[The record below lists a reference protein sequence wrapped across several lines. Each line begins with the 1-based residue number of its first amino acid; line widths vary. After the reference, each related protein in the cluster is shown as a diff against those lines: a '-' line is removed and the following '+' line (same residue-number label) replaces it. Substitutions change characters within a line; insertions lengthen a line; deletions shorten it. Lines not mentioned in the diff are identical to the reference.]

1 MLDLHLKLKSE
12 MIDRNDWFI
21 NWFNSKYYHIL
32 YKSRNKDEASD
43 FIQAIISTLSLKSNN
58 SVLDL
63 GCGTGRH
70 SISLSNHFKLV
81 HGIDISSY
89 NISIANKN
97 KKENLKFFIS
107 DMRNFD
113 TNIKYGYIFNLFTS
127 FGYFKKNED
136 NLKVLKSCYHHL
148 NKNGLLIIDFLNS
161 EQIKSSINGL
171 KEMKNISGISFNIHK
186 EIIDDYV
193 IKKIEIKDGEASY
206 NFQEKVQLFKIEDF
220 KKMFEFSGFKIISS
234 YGDYQMNPYD
244 LNSSRLIL
252 CAKKIS

>member
-1 MLDLHLKLKSE
+1 
-12 MIDRNDWFI
+12 MINRDDWFI

-32 YKSRNKDEASD
+32 YKSRNKNEASN
-43 FIQAIISTLSLKSNN
+43 FIQTIISTLSLKSNN

-63 GCGTGRH
+63 GCGNGRH

-81 HGIDISSY
+81 HGIDISSE
-89 NISIANKN
+89 NISLASEN

-113 TNIKYGYIFNLFTS
+113 TNTKYDYIFNLFTS

-136 NLKVLKSCYHHL
+136 NIKVLKSCHYHL
-148 NKNGLLIIDFLNS
+148 NKNGLLFIDFLNS
-161 EQIKSSINGL
+161 EQIKRTINGL
-171 KEMKNISGISFNIHK
+171 KETKNINGIRFNILK
-186 EIIDDYV
+186 EIIGDYV
-193 IKKIEIKDGEASY
+193 IKKIEIKDGEATY
-206 NFQEKVQLFKIEDF
+206 NFQEKVQLFKIQDF
-220 KKMFEFSGFKIISS
+220 KKLFEISGFEIISS

-244 LNSSRLIL
+244 PNSSRLIL

>member
-1 MLDLHLKLKSE
+1 
-12 MIDRNDWFI
+12 MINRDDWFI

-32 YKSRNKDEASD
+32 YKSRNKNEASN
-43 FIQAIISTLSLKSNN
+43 FIQTIISTLSLKSNN

-63 GCGTGRH
+63 GCGNGRH

-81 HGIDISSY
+81 HGIDISSE
-89 NISIANKN
+89 NISIANEN

-113 TNIKYGYIFNLFTS
+113 TNTKYEYIFNLFTS

-136 NLKVLKSCYHHL
+136 NIKVLKSCYNHL
-148 NKNGLLIIDFLNS
+148 NKNGLLFIDFLNS
-161 EQIKSSINGL
+161 EQIKRTINGL
-171 KEMKNISGISFNIHK
+171 KETKNINGIRFNIHK
-186 EIIDDYV
+186 EIIGDYV
-193 IKKIEIKDGEASY
+193 IKKIEIKDGEATY
-206 NFQEKVQLFKIEDF
+206 NFQEKVQLFKIQDF
-220 KKMFEFSGFKIISS
+220 KKMFEISGFEIISS

-244 LNSSRLIL
+244 PNSSRLIL

>member
-1 MLDLHLKLKSE
+1 
-12 MIDRNDWFI
+12 MINREDWFI

-32 YKSRNKDEASD
+32 YKSRNKHEASD
-43 FIQAIISTLSLKSNN
+43 FIKNIISTLSLKSNN

-63 GCGTGRH
+63 GCGNGRH

-81 HGIDISSY
+81 HGIDISSE
-89 NISIANKN
+89 NISLASKN
-97 KKENLKFFIS
+97 KRENLKFFIS

-113 TNIKYGYIFNLFTS
+113 TNTKYEYIFNLFTS

-148 NKNGLLIIDFLNS
+148 NKNGLLLIDFLNS
-161 EQIKSSINGL
+161 EQIKRTINGL
-171 KEMKNISGISFNIHK
+171 KETKNINGIRFNIHK

-193 IKKIEIKDGEASY
+193 VKKIDIKDGESNY

-220 KKMFEFSGFKIISS
+220 KKMFKISGFEIISS

-244 LNSSRLIL
+244 LNSNRLIL

>member
-1 MLDLHLKLKSE
+1 MSNRE
-12 MIDRNDWFI
+12 DWFI

-32 YKSRNKDEASD
+32 YKSRNKNEASD
-43 FIQAIISTLSLKSNN
+43 FIKTIISTLSLKSNN

-63 GCGTGRH
+63 GCGNGRH

-81 HGIDISSY
+81 HGIDISSE
-89 NISIANKN
+89 NISLANEN

-113 TNIKYGYIFNLFTS
+113 TNTKYDYIFNLFTS

-136 NLKVLKSCYHHL
+136 NIKVLKSCHYHL
-148 NKNGLLIIDFLNS
+148 NKNGLLFIDFLNS
-161 EQIKSSINGL
+161 EQIKKNINGL
-171 KEMKNISGISFNIHK
+171 KETIDIGGIRFNIHK
-186 EIIDDYV
+186 KIIDNYV
-193 IKKIEIKDGEASY
+193 VKNISIKDGEANY

-220 KKMFEFSGFKIISS
+220 KKMFEISGFEIISS

>member
-1 MLDLHLKLKSE
+1 
-12 MIDRNDWFI
+12 MINRDDWFI

-32 YKSRNKDEASD
+32 YKSRNKNEASD
-43 FIQAIISTLSLKSNN
+43 FIKTIISTLSLKSNN

-63 GCGTGRH
+63 GCGNGRH

-81 HGIDISSY
+81 HGIDISSE
-89 NISIANKN
+89 NISLANEN

-113 TNIKYGYIFNLFTS
+113 TNTKYEYIFNLFTS

-136 NLKVLKSCYHHL
+136 NIKVLKSCYYHL
-148 NKNGLLIIDFLNS
+148 NKNGLLFIDFLNS
-161 EQIKSSINGL
+161 EQIKRTINGL
-171 KEMKNISGISFNIHK
+171 KETKDIGGIRFNIHK
-186 EIIDDYV
+186 EIIDDYIV
-193 IKKIEIKDGEASY
+193 KKIDIKDGEATY

-220 KKMFEFSGFKIISS
+220 KKMFEISGFKIISS

>member
-63 GCGTGRH
+63 GCGNGRH

-81 HGIDISSY
+81 HGIDISSE
-89 NISIANKN
+89 NISLANEN
-97 KKENLKFFIS
+97 KKGNLKFFIS

-113 TNIKYGYIFNLFTS
+113 TNTKYGYIFNLFTS

-171 KEMKNISGISFNIHK
+171 KEMKNIK
-186 EIIDDYV
+186 
-193 IKKIEIKDGEASY
+193 
-206 NFQEKVQLFKIEDF
+206 
-220 KKMFEFSGFKIISS
+220 
-234 YGDYQMNPYD
+234 
-244 LNSSRLIL
+244 RL
-252 CAKKIS
+252 S

>member
-1 MLDLHLKLKSE
+1 
-12 MIDRNDWFI
+12 MINREDWFI

-32 YKSRNKDEASD
+32 YKSRNKNEASD
-43 FIQAIISTLSLKSNN
+43 FIKAIISTLSLKSNN

-63 GCGTGRH
+63 GCGNGRH

-81 HGIDISSY
+81 HGIDISSE
-89 NISIANKN
+89 NISIANEN

-113 TNIKYGYIFNLFTS
+113 TKIKYEYIFNLFTS

-136 NLKVLKSCYHHL
+136 NIKVLKSCYHHL
-148 NKNGLLIIDFLNS
+148 NKNGLLFIDFLNS
-161 EQIKSSINGL
+161 EQIKRTINGL
-171 KEMKNISGISFNIHK
+171 KETKNINGIRFNIHK
-186 EIIDDYV
+186 EIIGDYV
-193 IKKIEIKDGEASY
+193 IKNIEIKDGEATY
-206 NFQEKVQLFKIEDF
+206 NFQEKVQLFKIQDF
-220 KKMFEFSGFKIISS
+220 KKMFEISGFEIISS

-244 LNSSRLIL
+244 RNSSRLIL

>member
-1 MLDLHLKLKSE
+1 MSNRD
-12 MIDRNDWFI
+12 DWFI

-32 YKSRNKDEASD
+32 YKSRNKNEASD
-43 FIQAIISTLSLKSNN
+43 FIKNIISNLPLKSNK

-63 GCGTGRH
+63 GCGNGRH
-70 SISLSNHFKLV
+70 SISLGNYFKLV
-81 HGIDISSY
+81 HGIDISSL
-89 NISIANKN
+89 NILLANEN

-113 TNIKYGYIFNLFTS
+113 TNTKYEYIFNLFTS

-136 NLKVLKSCYHHL
+136 NIKVLKSCYNHL
-148 NKNGLLIIDFLNS
+148 NKNGLLFIDFLNS
-161 EQIKSSINGL
+161 EKIKMTINGS
-171 KEMKNISGISFNIHK
+171 KESKDISGIRFNIHK
-186 EIIDDYV
+186 QIINNYIV
-193 IKKIEIKDGEASY
+193 KKIEIKDGDTVY
-206 NFQEKVQLFKIEDF
+206 DFQEKVQLLNIEDF
-220 KKMFEFSGFKIISS
+220 KKMFEISGFEIISS

>member
-1 MLDLHLKLKSE
+1 
-12 MIDRNDWFI
+12 MINRDDWFI

-32 YKSRNKDEASD
+32 YKSRNKNEASD
-43 FIQAIISTLSLKSNN
+43 FIKTIISTLSLKSNN

-63 GCGTGRH
+63 GCGNGRH
-70 SISLSNHFKLV
+70 SISLSNHFQLV
-81 HGIDISSY
+81 HGIDISSE
-89 NISIANKN
+89 NISLANENKN
-97 KKENLKFFIS
+97 ENLKFFIS

-113 TNIKYGYIFNLFTS
+113 TNTKYEYIFNLFTS

-136 NLKVLKSCYHHL
+136 NIKVLKSCYYHL
-148 NKNGLLIIDFLNS
+148 KKNGLLFIDFLNS
-161 EQIKSSINGL
+161 EQIKRTINGL
-171 KEMKNISGISFNIHK
+171 KETKDIGGIRFNIHK
-186 EIIDDYV
+186 EIIDDYIV
-193 IKKIEIKDGEASY
+193 KKIDIKDGEATY

-220 KKMFEFSGFKIISS
+220 KKMFEISGFKIISS

>member
-43 FIQAIISTLSLKSNN
+43 FIKTIISNLSLKSNE

-107 DMRNFD
+107 DMRNFE

-161 EQIKSSINGL
+161 EQIKSTINGL

>member
-1 MLDLHLKLKSE
+1 
-12 MIDRNDWFI
+12 MINREDWFI

-32 YKSRNKDEASD
+32 YKSRNKNEASD

-63 GCGTGRH
+63 GCGNGRH
-70 SISLSNHFKLV
+70 SISLSNYFKLV
-81 HGIDISSY
+81 HGIDISSE
-89 NISIANKN
+89 NISLANEN

-113 TNIKYGYIFNLFTS
+113 TNTKYEYIFNLFTS

-136 NLKVLKSCYHHL
+136 NIKVLKSCHHHL
-148 NKNGLLIIDFLNS
+148 NKNGLLFVDFLNS
-161 EQIKSSINGL
+161 EQIKRTISGL
-171 KEMKNISGISFNIHK
+171 KETKNINGIRFNIYK
-186 EIIDDYV
+186 EIVDDYV
-193 IKKIEIKDGEASY
+193 VKNIEIKDGEATY

-220 KKMFEFSGFKIISS
+220 KKMFEISGFEIISS

>member
-43 FIQAIISTLSLKSNN
+43 FIKTIISNLSLKSNE

-107 DMRNFD
+107 DMRNFE

-161 EQIKSSINGL
+161 EQIKSTINGL

-234 YGDYQMNPYD
+234 YGDYQMNPYN

>member
-1 MLDLHLKLKSE
+1 
-12 MIDRNDWFI
+12 MINREDWFI
-21 NWFNSKYYHIL
+21 NWFNSEYYHIL
-32 YKSRNKDEASD
+32 YKSRNKNEASD

-63 GCGTGRH
+63 GCGNGRH
-70 SISLSNHFKLV
+70 SISLSNYFKLV
-81 HGIDISSY
+81 HGIDISSE
-89 NISIANKN
+89 NISLANEN

-113 TNIKYGYIFNLFTS
+113 TNTKYQYIFNLFTS

-136 NLKVLKSCYHHL
+136 NIKVLKSCHHHL
-148 NKNGLLIIDFLNS
+148 NKNGLLFIDFLNS
-161 EQIKSSINGL
+161 EQIKKTINGL
-171 KEMKNISGISFNIHK
+171 KETKNISGIRFNIQK
-186 EIIDDYV
+186 EIIDNYV
-193 IKKIEIKDGEASY
+193 VKKIVVKDAQASY

-220 KKMFEFSGFKIISS
+220 KKMFKISGFEIIST
-234 YGDYQMNPYD
+234 YGDYQMNQYD

>member
-1 MLDLHLKLKSE
+1 MNNRD
-12 MIDRNDWFI
+12 DWFM

-32 YKSRNKDEASD
+32 YKSRNKNEASD
-43 FIQAIISTLSLKSNN
+43 FIKTIISTLSLKSNN

-63 GCGTGRH
+63 GCGKGRH

-81 HGIDISSY
+81 HGIDISSE
-89 NISIANKN
+89 NISLANEN

-113 TNIKYGYIFNLFTS
+113 TNTKYEYIFNLFTS

-136 NLKVLKSCYHHL
+136 NIKVLKSCYNHL
-148 NKNGLLIIDFLNS
+148 NKNGLLFIDFLNS
-161 EQIKSSINGL
+161 EKIKMTISGL
-171 KEMKNISGISFNIHK
+171 KESKEISGIRFNIHK
-186 EIIDDYV
+186 QIIDNYIV
-193 IKKIEIKDGEASY
+193 KKIEIKDGDTIC
-206 NFQEKVQLFKIEDF
+206 NFQEKVQLLNIEDF
-220 KKMFEFSGFKIISS
+220 KKMFKISGFEIISS

-252 CAKKIS
+252 CTQKIS

>member
-1 MLDLHLKLKSE
+1 
-12 MIDRNDWFI
+12 MINREDWFI

-32 YKSRNKDEASD
+32 YKSRNKNEASD

-63 GCGTGRH
+63 GCGNGRH
-70 SISLSNHFKLV
+70 SISLSNYFKLV
-81 HGIDISSY
+81 HGIDISSE
-89 NISIANKN
+89 NISLANEN

-113 TNIKYGYIFNLFTS
+113 TNTKYEYIFNLFTS

-136 NLKVLKSCYHHL
+136 NIKVLKSCHHHL
-148 NKNGLLIIDFLNS
+148 NKNGLLFVDFLNS
-161 EQIKSSINGL
+161 EQIKRTISGL
-171 KEMKNISGISFNIHK
+171 KETKNINGIRFNIYK
-186 EIIDDYV
+186 EIVDDYV
-193 IKKIEIKDGEASY
+193 VKNIEIKDGEATY

-220 KKMFEFSGFKIISS
+220 KKMFEISGFEIISS

-244 LNSSRLIL
+244 SNSSRLIL

>member
-1 MLDLHLKLKSE
+1 
-12 MIDRNDWFI
+12 MINRDDWFI

-32 YKSRNKDEASD
+32 YKSRNKNEASN
-43 FIQAIISTLSLKSNN
+43 FIQTIISTLSLKSNN

-63 GCGTGRH
+63 GCGNGRH

-81 HGIDISSY
+81 HGIDISSE
-89 NISIANKN
+89 NISLASEN

-113 TNIKYGYIFNLFTS
+113 TNTKYDYIFNLFTS

-136 NLKVLKSCYHHL
+136 NIKVLKSCHYHL
-148 NKNGLLIIDFLNS
+148 NKNGLLFIDFLNS
-161 EQIKSSINGL
+161 EQIKKNIDGL
-171 KEMKNISGISFNIHK
+171 KESKDIGGIRFKIHKKIIDNYIVKNIG
-186 EIIDDYV
+186 
-193 IKKIEIKDGEASY
+193 IKDGEANY

-220 KKMFEFSGFKIISS
+220 KKMFEISGFEIISS
-234 YGDYQMNPYD
+234 YGDYQMNPYYP
-244 LNSSRLIL
+244 NSNRLIL

>member
-1 MLDLHLKLKSE
+1 
-12 MIDRNDWFI
+12 MINRDDWFI

-32 YKSRNKDEASD
+32 YKSRNKNEASN
-43 FIQAIISTLSLKSNN
+43 FIQTIISTLSLKSNN

-63 GCGTGRH
+63 GCGNGRH

-107 DMRNFD
+107 DMRNFE

-161 EQIKSSINGL
+161 EQIKRTINGL
-171 KEMKNISGISFNIHK
+171 KETKNINGIRFNIHK
-186 EIIDDYV
+186 EIIGDYV
-193 IKKIEIKDGEASY
+193 IKKIEIEDGEATY
-206 NFQEKVQLFKIEDF
+206 NFQEKVQLFKIQDF
-220 KKMFEFSGFKIISS
+220 KKLFEISGFEIISS

-244 LNSSRLIL
+244 PNSSRLIL

>member
-1 MLDLHLKLKSE
+1 
-12 MIDRNDWFI
+12 MINRDDWFI

-32 YKSRNKDEASD
+32 YKSRNKNEASN
-43 FIQAIISTLSLKSNN
+43 FIQTIISTLSLKSNN

-63 GCGTGRH
+63 GCGNGRH

-81 HGIDISSY
+81 HGIDISSE
-89 NISIANKN
+89 NISIANEN
-97 KKENLKFFIS
+97 EKENLKFFIS

-113 TNIKYGYIFNLFTS
+113 TNTKYDYIFNLFTS

-136 NLKVLKSCYHHL
+136 NIKVLKSCHYHL
-148 NKNGLLIIDFLNS
+148 NKNGLLFIDFLNS
-161 EQIKSSINGL
+161 EQIKKNINGL
-171 KEMKNISGISFNIHK
+171 KETKDIGGIRFNIHK
-186 EIIDDYV
+186 KIIDNYIV
-193 IKKIEIKDGEASY
+193 KNISIKDGEANY

-220 KKMFEFSGFKIISS
+220 KKMFEISGFEIISS

-244 LNSSRLIL
+244 PNSSRLIL

>member
-1 MLDLHLKLKSE
+1 
-12 MIDRNDWFI
+12 MINRDDWFI

-32 YKSRNKDEASD
+32 YKSRNKNEASN
-43 FIQAIISTLSLKSNN
+43 FIQTIISTLSLKSNN

-63 GCGTGRH
+63 GCGNGRH

-81 HGIDISSY
+81 HGIDISSE
-89 NISIANKN
+89 NISLASEN

-113 TNIKYGYIFNLFTS
+113 TNTKYDYIFNLFTS

-136 NLKVLKSCYHHL
+136 NIKVLKSCHYHL
-148 NKNGLLIIDFLNS
+148 NKNGLLFIDFLNS
-161 EQIKSSINGL
+161 EQIKKNINGL
-171 KEMKNISGISFNIHK
+171 KETKDIGGIRFNIHK
-186 EIIDDYV
+186 KIIDNYIV
-193 IKKIEIKDGEASY
+193 KNISIKDGEANY

-220 KKMFEFSGFKIISS
+220 KKMFEISGFEIISS

-244 LNSSRLIL
+244 PNSNRLIL